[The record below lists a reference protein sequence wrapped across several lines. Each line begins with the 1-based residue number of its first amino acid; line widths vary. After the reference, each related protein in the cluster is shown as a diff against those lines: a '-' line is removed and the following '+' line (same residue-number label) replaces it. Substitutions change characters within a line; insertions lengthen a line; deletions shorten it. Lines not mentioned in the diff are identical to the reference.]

1 MRIRRKFTDKFK
13 KAAVQRLATVSMA
26 EVARACGVS
35 VSVLH
40 RWRKQ
45 LGGVLAAEHRAAE
58 HIDTGHGDAGHSDA
72 KAGGRRSFS
81 KEFKESVVKRLESGE
96 SVSEAVRVFHINPTV
111 LRRWWH
117 EWRKYGEAAFSGY
130 GKSRSPAA
138 STRTVIVRFT
148 AEEYENIKAVSQA
161 RRASS
166 LPDFVRAQILPASE
180 APSVAEIA
188 ARLDALIAS
197 MRSAVLIASVQQ
209 AARSAG
215 QVR

>member
-1 MRIRRKFTDKFK
+1 MRIRRKFSDKFK
-13 KAAVQRLATVSMA
+13 KAAVQRLATVSMT

-45 LGGVLAAEHRAAE
+45 LGGVLAAEHRA
-58 HIDTGHGDAGHSDA
+58 GL
-72 KAGGRRSFS
+72 GRRSFP

-96 SVSEAVRVFHINPTV
+96 SVNDAVLAFHINPTV

-148 AEEYENIKAVSQA
+148 AEEYENIKAVSQV

-166 LPDFVRAQILPASE
+166 LPDFVRAQILAASE

-197 MRSAVLIASVQQ
+197 MQSAVLIASVQQ
-209 AARSAG
+209 AARGAG